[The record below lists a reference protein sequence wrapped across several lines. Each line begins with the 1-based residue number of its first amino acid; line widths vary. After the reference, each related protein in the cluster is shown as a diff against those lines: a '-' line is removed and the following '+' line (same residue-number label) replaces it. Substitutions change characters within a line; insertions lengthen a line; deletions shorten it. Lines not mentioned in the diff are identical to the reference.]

1 MGGHEQSKSSRS
13 GNPDGGPEPGYRVVW
28 MDGMGW
34 IGCNPI
40 PSQPLA
46 VRGSSCSLPCIV
58 GPPPVG
64 RFLPACPSIPSV
76 CLVLSC
82 LEPPYRRR
90 RAGSTAGG
98 GHTPLVSN
106 VTSAGLLVRLLQR
119 VCKKANL
126 LVPCRC
132 MCTSLEQSRRTD
144 RDLLAR
150 RGAVELPTSSSL
162 LFCGWRAT
170 SGRRTTMW

>member
-1 MGGHEQSKSSRS
+1 MSKANQVAA
-13 GNPDGGPEPGYRVVW
+13 GILTADPNLVTEWYGW
-28 MDGMGW
+28 MGW
-34 IGCNPI
+34 GGLDAI
-40 PSQPLA
+40 PSHPSPFPFADPLA
-46 VRGSSCSLPCIV
+46 VCHALSGLLLLAGSCLSFSP
-58 GPPPVG
+58 
-64 RFLPACPSIPSV
+64 FLCP
-76 CLVLSC
+76 VLSC
-82 LEPPYRRR
+82 LEPPYHRR
-90 RAGSTAGG
+90 RAGSTAGS

-150 RGAVELPTSSSL
+150 RGAVELLTSSSL